1 MQTTDAEVAA
11 AEQRIKAALAAA
23 AAEKAKADA
32 PKAAKAL
39 AEVQKVRRSSI
50 SRSSAESAFPM
61 LC

>member
-11 AEQRIKAALAAA
+11 AEQRIKAVAEAA

-39 AEVQKVRRSSI
+39 AEIQKVPSHRAFNQCFRFLVC
-50 SRSSAESAFPM
+50 AEA
-61 LC
+61 